1 MLEKLIFT
9 TILPISKK
17 EKGKNLKKK
26 KNHINKIQF
35 KKTHYN

>member
-26 KNHINKIQF
+26 KKSY
-35 KKTHYN
+35 K

>member
-26 KNHINKIQF
+26 KKII
-35 KKTHYN
+35 